1 MSNHFLGAPECSR
14 GAHLLGRLVMKL
26 AGWRVVGEVPP
37 VSKMIIVAAPHTSNW
52 DLIYLLGA
60 AFTLHLRV
68 NWLGKDSLFR
78 TPLGPLLR
86 FVGGIPVDRSRANNM
101 VGAIVQEIRQG
112 SGCAIVIP
120 PAGTRSRTEYWK
132 SGFYWIAVGAE
143 IPLVCGFL
151 DYAKKEAGL
160 GLSFVPSGEVTADM
174 DRLRAFYRDITA
186 RFPDQKSRI
195 LLRQEESGESGI
207 QLSKP

>member
-1 MSNHFLGAPECSR
+1 
-14 GAHLLGRLVMKL
+14 MKL